1 MEGQTQTDVCF
12 SGKLFLILKE
22 PAEYSP
28 QTKSDPLLGLEVELY
43 RKQLWLL
50 VHVLSKADFAAELSS
65 TAETF

>member
-12 SGKLFLILKE
+12 SGKLFLIFKE
-22 PAEYSP
+22 PAVIAHRPNLTPCLYWN
-28 QTKSDPLLGLEVELY
+28 Y

-65 TAETF
+65 TAETV